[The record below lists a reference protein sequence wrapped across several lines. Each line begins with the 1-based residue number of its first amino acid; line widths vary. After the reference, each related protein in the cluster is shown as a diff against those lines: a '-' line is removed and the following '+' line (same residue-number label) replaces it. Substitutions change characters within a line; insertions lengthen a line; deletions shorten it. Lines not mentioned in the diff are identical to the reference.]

1 MTVEGKT
8 VRELVTA
15 IKNKEISPV
24 EVASYYLEQTEK
36 SNGDINAFVTMNE
49 NLIADAKEAE
59 AAVMRGDETGLL
71 HGIPVGIKDLTPVE
85 GMRTTFGSPAFKDN
99 IADRDATIVKRLRQ
113 AGALIMGKTNTPEFG
128 HKGTTDNL
136 VFGATVNPWDHAKTA
151 GGSSGGSAA
160 AVAAGMVPLAEGSD
174 GGGSIRIP
182 ASLCGIFGFKPTY
195 GRIPMDNNL
204 GNVFGSSSPFVN
216 HGPLSNNPD
225 DSALFLEA
233 VQGPSTTDP
242 FSLPLLDSH
251 IGSSYLEGQS
261 QGLRIAYTSDFGM
274 YAVDPE
280 VRQVVEATFDNW
292 RALGMSV
299 ETVDLDF
306 DMDRRQFNGFF
317 TSMWYAS
324 SAAGSAKLLESN
336 PEWVSDSYREMIE
349 KGKPLMA
356 SDYRAYERNRTTVW
370 NRLQTV
376 LQDYDL
382 VLSPTLAVP
391 AFDYHL
397 LGPSVIDGQQVKED
411 ADWMMTHAYNVTGLP
426 AASLPAGLS
435 QGGLPIGMQLA
446 ANRFQDARVLRAAK
460 AYMDAYPL
468 R

>member
-1 MTVEGKT
+1 MEGKS

-24 EVASYYLEQTEK
+24 EVASYYMEQTEK
-36 SNGDINAFVTMNE
+36 LNGDINAFVTMND
-49 NLIADAKEAE
+49 NLLADAKEAE
-59 AAVMRGDETGLL
+59 AAVMRGDRTGLL
-71 HGIPVGIKDLTPVE
+71 HGIPVGIKDLTPVK
-85 GMRTTFGSPAFKDN
+85 GMRTTFGSPAAKDF

-136 VFGATVNPWDHAKTA
+136 VFGATVNPWDYTKTA

-204 GNVFGSSSPFVN
+204 NNVFGSSAPFVN
-216 HGPLSNNPD
+216 HGPLSKKPD
-225 DSALFLEA
+225 DSAMFLEA
-233 VQGPSTTDP
+233 VQGPSATDP
-242 FSLPLLDSH
+242 FSLPLLDKH
-251 IGSSYLEGQS
+251 IGSSYLEEQAE
-261 QGLRIAYTSDFGM
+261 GLRIAYTPDFGM

-280 VRQVVEATFDNW
+280 VQKAVEATFDHW
-292 RALGMSV
+292 RTLGMSV
-299 ETVDLDF
+299 EVVDLNF
-306 DMDRRQFNGFF
+306 DMDRHQFNGFF
-317 TSMWYAS
+317 TSMWYAA
-324 SAAGSAKLLESN
+324 SAAGSAKLLEEH

-356 SDYRAYERNRTTVW
+356 SEYRAYERNRTTVW

-397 LGPSVIDGQQVKED
+397 LGPSVIDGQVVKED

-426 AASLPAGLS
+426 SASLPAGLS
-435 QGGLPIGMQLA
+435 QNGLPIGMQIA
-446 ANRFQDARVLRAAK
+446 ANRFEDARVLRAAQ

-468 R
+468 T